1 MEDVTNE
8 NNSEKICEI
17 SETKNKETNLDQNQN
32 VKRVSDQELS
42 ADNYQREPR
51 FSIKRVSEY
60 ISQSDY
66 SFRICVIGDSSVGK
80 TSLLTRYCDNVFKE
94 NYNSTIGVD
103 FRVVS
108 LKSKDISAKVHI
120 WDTAG
125 QERFKSISINYF
137 RACHGFMFIY
147 DLTNKESF
155 SNLNKW
161 MDLAFSNNRMSVAN
175 FLVGNKNDLEEK
187 REVSVKE
194 AKEMAT
200 LKKLIYLETSAKN
213 NSNVEKAFEYM
224 SYKLIEYYTTNQ
236 NDYRL
241 EKEDTKING
250 LDIKVSEGKKRKSC
264 TC

>member
-1 MEDVTNE
+1 MEDVTKE
-8 NNSEKICEI
+8 NNPDKLYEI
-17 SETKNKETNLDQNQN
+17 TENKNKETNADQNPN
-32 VKRVSDQELS
+32 IKKIFDEELS
-42 ADNYQREPR
+42 AENLQQIPR
-51 FSIKRVSEY
+51 FSIKRVPEY

-108 LKSKDISAKVHI
+108 LKCKNISAKVHI

-147 DLTNKESF
+147 DITSKESF
-155 SNLNKW
+155 TNVNKW
-161 MDLAFSNNRMSVAN
+161 MELAFSNNRMSVAN
-175 FLVGNKNDLEEK
+175 FLVGNKKDLEEK
-187 REVSVKE
+187 REVSVEE
-194 AKEMAT
+194 AKELAY
-200 LKKLIYLETSAKN
+200 LKKLLYLETSAKN

-224 SYKLIEYYTTNQ
+224 SYKLIEYYTTNKK
-236 NDYRL
+236 DYRF
-241 EKEDTKING
+241 EKEECRLNG
-250 LDIKVSEGKKRKSC
+250 LDIKVSEVKKKKSC